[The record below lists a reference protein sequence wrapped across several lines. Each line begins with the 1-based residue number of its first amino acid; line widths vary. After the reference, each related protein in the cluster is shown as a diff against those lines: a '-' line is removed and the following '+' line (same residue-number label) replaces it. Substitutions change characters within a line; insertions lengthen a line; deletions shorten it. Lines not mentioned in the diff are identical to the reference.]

1 MSALNVTQVM
11 VEEHKLIKRMIA
23 ILIRK
28 CDEAE
33 FPGFSG
39 WEFFPEA
46 VDFIRNYADK
56 FHHGK
61 EEDVLFKELVA
72 NGMPVDNSPVGAM
85 LATHDEGR
93 NFVREM
99 VEAFDAA
106 KAGDAA
112 ARKKLIRAGRG
123 YAMLLT
129 NHIEIEDGVL
139 YPLSERVLPE
149 GRREAMAAAYEAQ
162 EAASPELAA
171 KYLALVEKYEKA

>member
-1 MSALNVTQVM
+1 MSAQNVTQIM

-23 ILIRK
+23 LLLRK

-33 FPGFSG
+33 YPGFSG

-93 NFVREM
+93 NFVAEM
-99 VEAFDAA
+99 VASFEAA

-123 YAMLLT
+123 YAALLT

-139 YPLSERVLPE
+139 YPLSERVLPAE
-149 GRREAMAAAYEAQ
+149 RRAYMVEAYEKQ
-162 EAASPELAA
+162 EAASPELTAR
-171 KYLALVEKYEKA
+171 YRALVEKYEKV